1 MKKFIILTIILSL
14 AMAGCKTQQKS
25 GQAGSSNTPDM
36 AHNSMNSLDW
46 TGVYRGVLPCS
57 DCEGIKTEIRLK
69 DNLTYE
75 MKTTYLGKNNAV
87 FNSSGAFQWDD
98 SGNKI
103 ILDVKDDTRGSNLY
117 QVGENMLF
125 KLDMDGKR
133 IEGNLAEN
141 YTLKKIENNSI
152 IGKHWR
158 LVELQEKS
166 ITSESGQ
173 GKEAFLLLHEEGNRI
188 TGNGGCNHFFG
199 TYELLDGNGIRIS
212 QIGATKMMCPDME
225 QETTFFRT
233 LESVNNYAIQNET
246 LVFFDSPASIAA
258 KFESSLKEY

>member
-14 AMAGCKTQQKS
+14 AMAGCKTRQKS
-25 GQAGSSNTPDM
+25 GQAESSNTPDM

-46 TGVYRGVLPCS
+46 SGIYKGTLPCG

-87 FNSSGAFQWDD
+87 FTSSGAFRWDD
-98 SGNKI
+98 SGNRI
-103 ILDVKDDTRGSNLY
+103 ILDVKDDTRESNFF
-117 QVGENMLF
+117 QVGENILF

-141 YTLKKIENNSI
+141 YTLKKTENNSI
-152 IGKHWR
+152 KGKHWR
-158 LVELQEKS
+158 LVELQEKT
-166 ITSESGQ
+166 IAIETRPGI
-173 GKEAFLLLHEEGNRI
+173 EAFLILHEEENRI

-199 TYELLDGNGIRIS
+199 TYELFNENGIRIS

-225 QETTFFRT
+225 PETTFFRT
-233 LESVNNYAIQNET
+233 LESVSSYTIQGET
-246 LVFFDSPASIAA
+246 LLFYDSPASIAA
-258 KFESSLKEY
+258 KFEFSPRE